1 MSFIERL
8 KSERKEL
15 SEKTEKL
22 MSFLTSEKFNE
33 LDSVNKMLLEQ
44 QESCMQ
50 RYLKIL
56 DERIGL
62 LCAEKTKPVE
72 FNPHSGE

>member
-33 LDSVNKMLLEQ
+33 LDSLNKVLLKEQ
-44 QESCMQ
+44 EICMH
-50 RYLKIL
+50 RYLRIL

-62 LCAEKTKPVE
+62 LCAEKTEPVE
-72 FNPHSGE
+72 FNPHPGE

>member
-50 RYLKIL
+50 RYLRIL

-62 LCAEKTKPVE
+62 LCAEKTEPVE

>member
-50 RYLKIL
+50 RYLRIL

-62 LCAEKTKPVE
+62 LCAENTEPVE

>member
-22 MSFLTSEKFNE
+22 MSFITSEKFNE

-44 QESCMQ
+44 QEICMQ

-62 LCAEKTKPVE
+62 LCAEKTEPVE
-72 FNPHSGE
+72 FNRYSGE

>member
-1 MSFIERL
+1 MRFIERL

-50 RYLKIL
+50 RYLRIL
-56 DERIGL
+56 DERTSL
-62 LCAEKTKPVE
+62 LCAEKTEPVE

>member
-62 LCAEKTKPVE
+62 LCAEKTEPVE